1 MNILITGGMGFIGSH
16 LSEFLTKKKYNITC
30 LDLFEEDS
38 LHYLRDFDNFNL
50 VIDSILNKE
59 IIEKLVKA
67 NDLIIH
73 LAGIAEPEQYVKYPR
88 KTIEV
93 NLKASLNIIDSIATT
108 EKKLFFSSTSEVYG
122 KNTNIPFYE
131 NSDRVLGSS
140 NINRWSYASSKSM
153 IEHYLYSLSSEKL
166 INFDGIRI
174 FNCYGPRLKGRVVSK
189 FIEKIK
195 LNEVLQIHGDGT
207 QKRCYTY
214 IEDVIDGVVKIIE
227 KKSFS
232 NDFYN
237 IGNPLEEHSIHDLIL
252 VLKKILKKNKINFE
266 YLKRNYYGSSYEDP
280 DRRVPDIT
288 KIKKYINWSPK
299 INLKTGLLKTLKYYD
314 LTT

>member
-1 MNILITGGMGFIGSH
+1 MNILITGGMGFLGSH
-16 LSEFLTKKKYNITC
+16 LSEFLTKKKFNITC
-30 LDLFEEDS
+30 LDLFEDFS
-38 LHYLRDFDNFNL
+38 LDYLKDYNNYNL

-59 IIEKLVKA
+59 ILDKLIKS
-67 NDLIIH
+67 NDLIVH

-93 NLKASLNIIDSIATT
+93 NLKASLNIIDNLVSTD
-108 EKKLFFSSTSEVYG
+108 KKLFFSSTSEVYG
-122 KNTNIPFYE
+122 KNTNIPFNE
-131 NSDRVLGSS
+131 SSDRVLGSS

-195 LNEVLQIHGDGT
+195 MNETLQIHGNGE

-214 IEDVIDGVVKIIE
+214 VTDVIDGITKIIS
-227 KKSFS
+227 KTTFS

-237 IGNPLEEHSIHDLIL
+237 IGNSTEEYSVNDLIL
-252 VLKKILKKNKINFE
+252 IFQKILKNKNINFE
-266 YLKRNYYGSSYEDP
+266 HLKRDYYGSSYEDP
-280 DRRVPDIT
+280 DRRVPDI
-288 KIKKYINWSPK
+288 
-299 INLKTGLLKTLKYYD
+299 
-314 LTT
+314 